1 MVNKCEPTNCE
12 KWGGQ
17 GPTLTCAIYAN
28 VSSVCFKRQFMSAH
42 SVPAYFYNFSFIS
55 GASWGTAVPR
65 LSVCQM
71 SPLFSCLAPSLKE
84 QRKKRDIN
92 ANILPCIIWISCEW
106 ERNICFLFCVH
117 KCDFTPLDISL
128 WFHLSHFFFFF
139 AMRTVCLHWT
149 DKYDFFLSMSTI
161 SATILCFKNAVNLK
175 MSNAFKCWLMVH
187 WSKLKRGYLRLS
199 SGQL

>member
-1 MVNKCEPTNCE
+1 MGNSCSKTECLP
-12 KWGGQ
+12 
-17 GPTLTCAIYAN
+17 N
-28 VSSVCFKRQFMSAH
+28 VTV
-42 SVPAYFYNFSFIS
+42 VLLS
-55 GASWGTAVPR
+55 GAISERTEKKEGYQCKYTAMHYLNKLWVG
-65 LSVCQM
+65 
-71 SPLFSCLAPSLKE
+71 KE
-84 QRKKRDIN
+84 Y
-92 ANILPCIIWISCEW
+92 L
-106 ERNICFLFCVH
+106 FLFCVH